1 MQNRFFSPQTS
12 KVRVIA
18 LPGKTA
24 AALTIK
30 GVSIAFAL
38 SLIMV
43 LFTSCSDKEETP
55 EAETLER
62 VVSTQKA
69 IKKSYVP
76 QLNLS
81 GTVFANQ
88 EANLGAGFPGRI
100 EKIHYPE
107 GTFVEKDQLLV
118 EMAGEMLAQAEAE
131 YLTLKRDYERVSR
144 LVENGTVSRQEY
156 DHVKARFD
164 ASTAKYE
171 LARKNTQ
178 IRAPFSG
185 VIVDYMANEGENYF
199 LNFNF
204 EPGYSNTSG
213 IVRLMQ
219 LHQVKVQ
226 VDVNEKDLAS
236 IQKGLKTSVK
246 IDAFPGEEYTGEIT
260 LIKPYLSTRS
270 RTSAIEITISNPDM
284 RLKPGMFAR
293 VDVLLPEKTEVFIPM
308 EAIYRDP
315 ETDTEMVFVVKDN
328 TAQAREVE
336 RINGIGEML
345 VVTGIENGDE
355 IIIGGKNR
363 VQNGDKVRI
372 ANNGGK

>member
-1 MQNRFFSPQTS
+1 MQNRFFSSQTP
-12 KVRVIA
+12 KVRVA
-18 LPGKTA
+18 VLPGKA
-24 AALTIK
+24 ATALTIK
-30 GVSIAFAL
+30 GVSIAIAL

-43 LFTSCSDKEETP
+43 LFTGCSDKQEAP
-55 EAETLER
+55 EAENREL
-62 VVSTQKA
+62 VVSTQNA

-76 QLNLS
+76 QLNLT

-107 GTFVEKDQLLV
+107 GTFVKKDQLLV
-118 EMAGEMLAQAEAE
+118 EMAGEMLAQAETE

-199 LNFNF
+199 LNFSF

-246 IDAFPGEEYTGEIT
+246 VDAFPGEEFTGEIT

-270 RTSAIEITISNPDM
+270 RTSAVEITIPNPNM

-315 ETDTEMVFVVKDN
+315 ETDTEMVFVVKNN
-328 TAQAREVE
+328 TVQAREVE

-345 VVTGIENGDE
+345 VVSGIENGDE

-372 ANNGGK
+372 VNNGGQ

>member
-43 LFTSCSDKEETP
+43 LFTGCSDKQETP
-55 EAETLER
+55 EAETRER
-62 VVSTQKA
+62 VVSTKKA

-100 EKIHYPE
+100 ERIHYPE
-107 GTFVEKDQLLV
+107 GTFVKKDQLLV

-246 IDAFPGEEYTGEIT
+246 IDAFPGEEFTGEIT

-315 ETDTEMVFVVKDN
+315 ETDTEMVFVVKNN
-328 TAQAREVE
+328 TVQAREVE

-372 ANNGGK
+372 ANNGGQ